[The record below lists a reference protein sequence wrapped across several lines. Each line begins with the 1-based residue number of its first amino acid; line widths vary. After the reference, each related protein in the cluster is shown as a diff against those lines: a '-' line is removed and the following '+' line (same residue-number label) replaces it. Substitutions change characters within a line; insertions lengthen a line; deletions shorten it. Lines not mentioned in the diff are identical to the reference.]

1 MTFWQ
6 ENYSFIKEV
15 YDTRYTTTIRDKREW
30 FRVQELNVG
39 PGKLK
44 CCEIIFTRLINYCGI
59 VSNILSP
66 YLT

>member
-15 YDTRYTTTIRDKREW
+15 YDTRYSTTIRDKREW

-44 CCEIIFTRLINYCGI
+44 CCGII
-59 VSNILSP
+59 VKQD
-66 YLT
+66 